1 MDRVIVYPGSIPL
14 DTDMLSSNRNA
25 MIAIGYL
32 AQAVLGTDPVVE
44 GLVCTPTSPPSL
56 TVTVGP
62 GCITQLSVVD
72 ALAYGSLPSD
82 TADPLVKMGIN
93 LSPVQFTMTAPATSG
108 QAINYLIQAALQESD
123 TNPVV
128 LPFYNAAN
136 PSQPFAGPGNS
147 GASQPTLRSQRV
159 QLQLKAGAPALAGT
173 QITPPVDTGWVG
185 LYVVTVAYGQSAIA
199 SNQIVRL
206 PAAPFAIPKLPS
218 LRPGFGS
225 GVQSFTGSG
234 TFVVPD
240 RTTVVEVEVW
250 GGGAGSFASVSNLA
264 SGGGSGGGYSR
275 KRITNLAPGQ
285 TIPVTIG
292 AGGAAGTVAGASAG
306 PGGSSSFG
314 SYVSATGGSLN
325 PLGTIS
331 DPRYG
336 ATPGG
341 SGSGGDVNLWGS
353 AGQAGILN
361 QGGMGGAAPM
371 GGTQNSG
378 TTGKPGLFPGGGAA
392 GAGTG
397 ADSATRYDGAP
408 GAPGLV
414 IVRW

>member
-14 DTDMLSSNRNA
+14 DTDMLSSNRNT

-32 AQAVLGTDPVVE
+32 AQAILGTDPVVE
-44 GLVCTPTSPPSL
+44 GLACIPTSPPSL
-56 TVTVGP
+56 TVAIGP

-72 ALAYGSLPSD
+72 ALAYGSLPSG
-82 TADPLVKMGIN
+82 TADLVKMGIN
-93 LSPVQFTMTAPATSG
+93 LSPVQFTMTAPTTSG
-108 QAINYLIQAALQESD
+108 QAVNYLIQAALQESD
-123 TNPVV
+123 TNPVI

-147 GASQPTLRSQRV
+147 GASQPTRRSQRV
-159 QLQLKAGAPALAGT
+159 QLQFKAGAPALAGA
-173 QITPPVDTGWVG
+173 QSTPPVDTGWVG

-206 PAAPFAIPKLPS
+206 PGAPFAIPKLPS
-218 LRPGFGS
+218 LKPGFGS
-225 GVQSFTGSG
+225 GVQSFTNSG
-234 TFVVPD
+234 IFVVPE

-250 GGGAGSFASVSNLA
+250 GGGAGSFASVPNLA
-264 SGGGSGGGYSR
+264 SGGGSGGGYAR
-275 KRITNLAPGQ
+275 KRVTNLIPGQ
-285 TIPVTIG
+285 AIPVTVG
-292 AGGAAGTVAGASAG
+292 GGGAAGTVAGASAG

-314 SYVSATGGSLN
+314 SYVSATGGGLN
-325 PLGTIS
+325 PLATIA

-336 ATPGG
+336 ATPSGL
-341 SGSGGDVNLWGS
+341 GSGGDTNLSGS
-353 AGQAGILN
+353 AGQAGVLN

-378 TTGKPGLFPGGGAA
+378 TTGKVGLFPGGGAA

-397 ADSATRYDGAP
+397 ADSATRYDGAA

>member
-14 DTDMLSSNRNA
+14 DTDMLSSNQNA
-25 MIAIGYL
+25 MIAVGYL
-32 AQAVLGTDPVVE
+32 AQAVLGTSPAVE
-44 GLVCTPTSPPSL
+44 GLECTPTSPPSL
-56 TVTVGP
+56 TVSIGP
-62 GCITQLSVVD
+62 GCITQLSKVD
-72 ALAYGSLPSD
+72 SLAYGSLPSN
-82 TADPLVKMGIN
+82 TAELVKMGIN
-93 LSPVQFTMTAPATSG
+93 LASVQFKLDAPTTSG

-123 TNPVV
+123 TSPVV

-159 QLQLKAGAPALAGT
+159 QLMYKAGAAALAGT
-173 QITPPVDTGWVG
+173 QITPVVDTGWVG
-185 LYVVTVAYGQSAIA
+185 LYLVTVTYGQSAIT

-206 PAAPFAIPKLPS
+206 PSAPFAVPKLPS

-225 GVQSFTGSG
+225 GVQSFANSG
-234 TFVVPD
+234 NFIVPD

-250 GGGAGSFASVSNLA
+250 GGGAGSFASVPNLA
-264 SGGGSGGGYSR
+264 SGGGSGGGYAR
-275 KRITNLAPGQ
+275 RRVTNLVPGQ
-285 TIPVTIG
+285 VIPVTVG
-292 AGGAAGTVAGASAG
+292 AGGAGGTIAGASAG

-314 SYVSATGGSLN
+314 SYVSATGGGLN
-325 PLGTIS
+325 PLATIA

-341 SGSGGDVNLWGS
+341 AGSGGDANLSGS
-353 AGQAGILN
+353 AGQAGVLN
-361 QGGMGGAAPM
+361 QGGMGGGAPM

-397 ADSATRYDGAP
+397 ADSATRYDGAA